1 MKTYV
6 KIYGP
11 PVLEAIRA
19 LESIAVGIPEVCIMN
34 TIISTDLPSRIKKD
48 IGLNIASVGNVRITD
63 PVIANWANDYFNSV
77 GIAIKSERC
86 RTIISESGITESGTS
101 LGNFDFYFEWY
112 KKPNMHRLENLI
124 KSIDAA
130 FKELGC
136 MYTLETR
143 R

>member
-34 TIISTDLPSRIKKD
+34 TIISTDLPSSIKKD

-86 RTIISESGITESGTS
+86 RTIISESGITESSTS
-101 LGNFDFYFEWY
+101 LGDFDFYFEWY

-130 FKELGC
+130 FKDLGC
-136 MYTLETR
+136 MYKLETR